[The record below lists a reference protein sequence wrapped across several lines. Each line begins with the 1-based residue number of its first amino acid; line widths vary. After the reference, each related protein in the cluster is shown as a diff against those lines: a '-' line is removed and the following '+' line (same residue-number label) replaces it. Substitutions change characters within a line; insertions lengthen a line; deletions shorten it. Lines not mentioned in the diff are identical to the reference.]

1 MDLSTTYL
9 GIPLKSPLVPSSS
22 PLARHLDNVKRMED
36 AGASA
41 IALHSL
47 FEEQIIR
54 ESQKLDFVLSYG
66 VESFPEALSY
76 FPDVRSYNLGHEGYL
91 EHIRRV
97 KQTVA
102 IPVIASLNGF
112 SVGGWIEYA
121 RLMQEAGAD
130 ALELNMYYVAAD
142 AAQDSTAVETMYLE
156 LVREIKRAVAIPI
169 AVKLGPHF
177 TAFAH
182 FARRLAAAGADGL
195 ALFNR
200 FYQPDIDLDA
210 LEIVPT
216 VDLSSSQEL
225 RLRLRWIA
233 LLYGRVDTD
242 FAVTGGVHSAEDA
255 LKAMMVGANVAM
267 MTSALLMHG
276 IEHLKQVHREMEQW
290 MVLHEY
296 DSIQQMRGSMS
307 HRAVAH
313 PAAFERA
320 NYMQVLRGYEPRY
333 LDEKRQVD
341 SRW

>member
-9 GIPLKSPLVPSSS
+9 GIPLKNPLVPSSS
-22 PLARHLDNVKRMED
+22 PLMRHLDNIKRMED

-76 FPDVRSYNLGHEGYL
+76 FPDVRSYNLGPDGYL

-97 KQTVA
+97 KQAVE

-112 SVGGWIEYA
+112 SAGGWIEYA
-121 RLMQEAGAD
+121 RLMQAAGAD

-142 AAQDSTAVETMYLE
+142 AAQDSLAVETMYLE
-156 LVREIKRAVAIPI
+156 LVTEVKRAVAIPI
-169 AVKLGPHF
+169 AIKLGHHF

-182 FARRLAAAGADGL
+182 FAKRLAAAGADGL
-195 ALFNR
+195 VLFNR
-200 FYQPDIDLDA
+200 FYQPDIDLEA

-216 VDLSSSQEL
+216 VDLSSSREL

-233 LLYGRVDTD
+233 LLYGRVKTD
-242 FAVTGGVHSAEDA
+242 FAVTGGVHTAEDVI
-255 LKAMMVGANVAM
+255 KAMMVGANVAM
-267 MTSALLMHG
+267 MTSALLQHS
-276 IEHLKQVHREMEQW
+276 IEHLAQVRREMEQW
-290 MVLHEY
+290 MALREY
-296 DSIQQMRGSMS
+296 DSVQQMRGSMS

-320 NYMQVLRGYEPRY
+320 NYMQVLRGYDAVYP
-333 LDEKRQVD
+333 Q
-341 SRW
+341 